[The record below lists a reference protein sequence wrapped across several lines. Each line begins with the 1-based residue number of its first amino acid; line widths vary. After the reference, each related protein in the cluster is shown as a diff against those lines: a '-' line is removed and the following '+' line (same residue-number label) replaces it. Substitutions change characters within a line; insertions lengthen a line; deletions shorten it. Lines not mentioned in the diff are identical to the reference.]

1 MLTVLTTV
9 SAAWNPL
16 EIHLLAQK
24 ESPGKRGDEGQEGP
38 ECDLQ
43 RGGSGLQA
51 DCAGGLLEEDVVG
64 YKEIVEHPT

>member
-1 MLTVLTTV
+1 MFITA

-16 EIHLLAQK
+16 EFHLMAEK
-24 ESPGKRGDEGQEGP
+24 ESSGKRGDEGQEGP
-38 ECDLQ
+38 QCDLQ

-51 DCAGGLLEEDVVG
+51 DCTGGLLEEDVVG